1 MLLSAGLTWTLVD
14 TGPPSR
20 GLLTSG
26 RRGGAAGGRRPADRR
41 PAALASRF
49 FACAAL
55 RPDWL
60 VAVAPPGP
68 SVRVRRAA
76 DMAAAATFR
85 TLDLPLLTLSALHPI
100 QIDRW

>member
-60 VAVAPPGP
+60 VAVVPPSP
-68 SVRVRRAA
+68 SGRGLGGGHI
-76 DMAAAATFR
+76 AAAPA
-85 TLDLPLLTLSALHPI
+85 LSSLLLPPLSLWGLHPT
-100 QIDRW
+100 QS